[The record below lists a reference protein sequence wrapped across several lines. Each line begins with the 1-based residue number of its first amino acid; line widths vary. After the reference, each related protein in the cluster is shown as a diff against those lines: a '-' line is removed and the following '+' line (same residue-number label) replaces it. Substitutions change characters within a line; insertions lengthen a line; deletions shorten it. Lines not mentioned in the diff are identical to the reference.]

1 MSTSVKRSNF
11 YKIATYG
18 AADYMGGSANQI
30 IGLYYF
36 LFLTTVAGLSPL
48 LAGIVTGIGRIWDG
62 LIDPA
67 MGVLVDR
74 THKKMGSV
82 RFLMLCSLIPIV
94 ISHFLFWSSFDLG
107 NNINKSFY
115 FTFAYI
121 LWSTSYSLATV
132 PYDSLLPRIVP
143 EYGART
149 NYAISRMIFSGIGGV
164 SATFLYE
171 LFIPVSSEK
180 MSPALASNYSI
191 MGFSFGLF
199 FVAFV
204 LITALTVKE
213 PPDLLKSSESKLSV
227 KLIFKQYADVLKCK
241 TYRKFFTLVLCGA
254 FISGAILTAMMMFLM
269 LIYGGIENFFLAF
282 SLSFIV
288 VTLKGAFEI
297 GFFIPNM
304 LMMKKYNKHR
314 PYLID
319 IPMLIAAGILILFI
333 NATTPL
339 WVFLIAI
346 SLLGAGVSCL
356 GFVPSALLPDLADAQ
371 ELIKGKKN
379 EGVNAGINTFGKQVV
394 GGLSTLVF
402 GIILSAFG
410 LDSVADKISPQ
421 DATIEAIWAVKV
433 MLAIVPIVMCVV
445 IFFVSRT
452 YKLDGRAHALI
463 KKLIT
468 ERHEKGFV
476 NPTEDEK
483 SLLTEITGVSYNSMW
498 ISTVESEKS
507 DSNLETSS

>member
-1 MSTSVKRSNF
+1 MSTKDNKSNF
-11 YKIATYG
+11 AKIATYG

-48 LAGIVTGIGRIWDG
+48 LAGVVTGIGRIWDG

-82 RFLMLCSLIPIV
+82 KFLMLCSLVPII
-94 ISHFLFWSSFDLG
+94 ISHFLFWSSFDIG
-107 NNINKSFY
+107 NMIGKSIY
-115 FTFAYI
+115 FAVAYI

-143 EYGART
+143 DYSSRT

-164 SATFLYE
+164 SATYLYE
-171 LFIPVSSEK
+171 LFVPVSSEK
-180 MSPALASNYSI
+180 MSPALASDYSI
-191 MGFSFGLF
+191 MGFSFGIF
-199 FVAFV
+199 FVIFV
-204 LITALTVKE
+204 LITALTIKE
-213 PPDLLKSSESKLSV
+213 PPDILKGKKTNLSI
-227 KLIFKQYADVLKCK
+227 KTIFSQYADVLKCK
-241 TYRKFFTLVLCGA
+241 TYRKFFGLVLSGA
-254 FISGAILTAMMMFLM
+254 FISGSILTAMMMFVM
-269 LIYGGIENFFLAF
+269 LIYGSIPKFFLGF

-288 VTLKGAFEI
+288 VNLKGAFEI

-319 IPMLIAAGILILFI
+319 IPLLIAAGILILFI
-333 NATTPL
+333 DATTPL

-371 ELIKGKKN
+371 ELIKGQKN

-394 GGLSTLVF
+394 GGLSTLIF
-402 GIILSAFG
+402 GVVLASFG
-410 LDSVADKISPQ
+410 LDSVADKISPE
-421 DATIEAIWAVKV
+421 DATNETIWAVKV
-433 MLAIVPIVMCVV
+433 MLAIVPIIMCVV
-445 IFFVSRT
+445 VFLIGRT
-452 YKLDGRAHALI
+452 YKLDGKSHALI
-463 KKLIT
+463 KKLVAQ
-468 ERHEKGFV
+468 RHENGFV
-476 NPTEDEK
+476 DPTDEEK
-483 SLLTEITGVSYNSMW
+483 KILVSITGVPYDSMW
-498 ISTVESEKS
+498 ISSREESSNDTEKV
-507 DSNLETSS
+507 N